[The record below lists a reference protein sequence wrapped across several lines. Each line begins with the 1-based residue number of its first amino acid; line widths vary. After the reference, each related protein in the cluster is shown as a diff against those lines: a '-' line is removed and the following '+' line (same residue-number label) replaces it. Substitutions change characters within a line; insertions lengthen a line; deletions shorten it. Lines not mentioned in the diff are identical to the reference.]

1 MNKIWALDTSKL
13 NPVELV
19 KLEKD
24 GLEVVKDIERFA
36 AEGFHAIEKADFDR
50 LKWLG
55 LYVQCQKEAG
65 YFLLRVKI
73 PGGILRTAQAKVLAD
88 ISRKYGRGIL
98 DITTRHAIQF
108 HWLQIQNL
116 PDVFKR
122 LSESGLTTLEAAGD
136 CPRNIVANPLEGIDP
151 DEFINCQTIVAEL
164 NRYFENNPDFSNLP
178 RKFKTAVSG
187 GVHNS
192 VHAEINDLSFIPA
205 LKEIDGQTIKGFNVL
220 VGGGLSS
227 KPQLAVKLDL
237 FVRPEEVVMVASAV
251 ATLFRDFGYRAA
263 RNHARLKF
271 LVADWGAE
279 KFTTEI
285 KKITGSLPNA
295 GKDAAK
301 GWNAGHYIGI
311 HKQKQLGLSYLGLP
325 IPAGRLMADDWE
337 DLASVA
343 DLFGDGN
350 LRTLNSQSLLIPNIQ
365 EDKIP
370 ELLNV
375 DIVRNLLGQS
385 TSFASHA
392 VVCTG
397 KEFCPFGLVE
407 TKERLLELTRFLDQ
421 HITLDTPVRFHISGC
436 VHSCGQP
443 QIADIGLQGTAISIK
458 GKPEEAFE
466 IWLGG
471 WLVSNAALATKL
483 EGRVS
488 YKFISAILLEFLKM
502 YQAQRNV
509 NETFGEFVRHRGVA
523 EFQAI
528 LYKYTT
534 DASLIKLCK

>member
-1 MNKIWALDTSKL
+1 MNKIWARDTSKL

-24 GLEVVKDIERFA
+24 GLEIIKDIARFA
-36 AEGFHAIEKADFDR
+36 AEGFQSIEKGDFDR

-55 LYVQCQKEAG
+55 LYVQRQKEDG

-73 PGGILRTAQAKVLAD
+73 PGGILTSPQAKVLTA
-88 ISRKYGRGIL
+88 IAKEYGRGIL

-108 HWLQIQNL
+108 HWIQVQNL

-122 LSESGLTTLEAAGD
+122 LKECGLTTLEAAGD

-151 DEFINCQTIVAEL
+151 DEFIDCQEIVAEL

-187 GVHNS
+187 GIYNS
-192 VHAEINDLSFIPA
+192 VHAEINDLAFVPA
-205 LKEIDGQTIKGFNVL
+205 HKEVDGKSLKGFNVL
-220 VGGGLSS
+220 VGGGLSA

-237 FVRPEEVVMVASAV
+237 FVIPEQVVAVASAV
-251 ATLFRDFGYRAA
+251 ASLFRDFGYRAA

-279 KFTTEI
+279 KFTAEV
-285 KKITGSLPNA
+285 KKITGALPGA
-295 GKDAAK
+295 GEDATTD
-301 GWNAGHYIGI
+301 WNAGHFIGI
-311 HKQKQLGLSYLGLP
+311 HRQKQTGLSYLGLP
-325 IPAGRLMADDWE
+325 ISAGRLKADDWE
-337 DLASVA
+337 ELANVA
-343 DLFGDGN
+343 QMFGDGN

-365 EDKIP
+365 EHKIP
-370 ELLNV
+370 ELTNLTL
-375 DIVRNLLGQS
+375 VRNLLGQGD
-385 TSFASHA
+385 SFASRA
-392 VVCTG
+392 IVCTG

-407 TKERLLELTRFLDQ
+407 TKERILELTRFLDQ
-421 HITLDTPVRFHISGC
+421 HIPLDTPVRLHISGC

-443 QIADIGLQGTAISIK
+443 QIADIGLQGTAISAN

-471 WLVSNAALATKL
+471 WLGPDATLATKL

-488 YKFISAILLEFLKM
+488 HKVVGFALLEFLKF
-502 YQAQRNV
+502 YQEQKNV
-509 NETFGEFVRHRGVA
+509 AEAFSEFILRRGVS

-528 LYKYTT
+528 LYKFTA
-534 DASLIKLCK
+534 DANLVKVG